1 MEATVANGIAPLLVG
16 LIMAAA
22 TGTSVALTPIQKPNE
37 DVAFLERVAAS
48 VERAQDIAPD
58 TRDYLSELARRHRS
72 ALADSKLDLQR
83 RKALERI
90 TAAAQSSTKNR

>member
-16 LIMAAA
+16 LIMVAA

-48 VERAQDIAPD
+48 VERAQDVAPD
-58 TRDYLSELARRHRS
+58 SRDYLSELARRHRS
-72 ALADSKLDLQR
+72 ALADSKLDLRR

-90 TAAAQSSTKNR
+90 TAATNAAGRS